1 MNIVIKSGSSTD
13 EVEVRGDGNVMVNI
27 TDDVAASGYVMV
39 ASELDSGS
47 ITGTRIL
54 RQANSSQDFRRTGGV
69 DSILWNDSYN
79 HGQFNSSKYKG
90 GLSGQTFGFTNGS
103 LIFNAS
109 ASTTLGHYSTVST
122 YRTFPLYMN
131 APTYVAFTVMFS
143 GSLQNNSVMEFGVGH
158 AVSAVTP
165 TDGVYFRAS
174 GSSIHAVINYN
185 SNESWA
191 YNVFSPVSGEFND
204 YLIAITEDHAEFW
217 VNDTLRAS
225 VSRPATTGG
234 TVMSNSVPLLM
245 RSYNTG
251 TVSSPVQMAITNAC
265 IATGDIKRS
274 KPWVQTMVS
283 LGQSSISNFDGQQPG
298 MSANF
303 ANSAAPSTI
312 TNLSNSANTQSI
324 TLGGQFQFGQIAGSE
339 TDLIVFCYA
348 NPTGSTTSPA
358 KNFMVTGVDISSYNM
373 GDTNGV
379 APIVLMWSIGVG
391 GTSVDLTTPDSDT
404 SGSRSARRLCLG
416 VQTIAGSAPIG
427 ANCNRV
433 ISSQF
438 AAPLLVEQ
446 GTYLHIILKLPVC
459 TMTVAQIIRGT
470 IAVNGYFY

>member
-1 MNIVIKSGSSTD
+1 MNIAIKSGHSTD
-13 EVEVRGDGNVMVNI
+13 KVEVYGDGRVMVNI
-27 TDDVAASGYVMV
+27 TDDIDMLGYAVV
-39 ASELDSGS
+39 VSELDAGT
-47 ITGTRIL
+47 ITGTRVL

-103 LIFNAS
+103 LIFNAG
-109 ASTTLGHYSTVST
+109 ASTTFGHYSTVST
-122 YRTFPLYMN
+122 YRTFPLYVN
-131 APTYVAFTVMFS
+131 APTYVAFTAMFS

-185 SNESWA
+185 SNESWV

-217 VNDTLRAS
+217 VNDVLRAS
-225 VSRPATTGG
+225 VSRPTTTGG
-234 TVMSNSVPLLM
+234 TVMSNSIPLLM
-245 RSYNTG
+245 RNYNTG
-251 TVSSPVQMAITNAC
+251 TVSSPVQMAITNVC
-265 IATGDIKRS
+265 VSTGDLNRG
-274 KPWVQTMVS
+274 KPWAQAITSM
-283 LGQSSISNFDGQQPG
+283 GQSSMSNFDGEAAAQT
-298 MSANF
+298 ANY
-303 ANSAAPSTI
+303 
-312 TNLSNSANTQSI
+312 ANTSAPVSATI
-324 TLGGQFQFGQIAGSE
+324 DNTTAGYATLGGQFQFGQIAGSE

-358 KNFMVTGVDISSYNM
+358 KNFMVTGVNISSYNM

-379 APIVLMWSIGVG
+379 APIMMVWGIGVG
-391 GTSVDLTTPDSDT
+391 GTSIDLTTSDSDT
-404 SGSRSARRLCLG
+404 TGSRSARRLHLG
-416 VQTIAGSAPIG
+416 VQTIAGSATIG
-427 ANCNRV
+427 TNCNRA

-438 AAPLLVEQ
+438 TAPLLVEQ
-446 GTYLHIILKLPVC
+446 GTFLHIILRLPVC

-470 IAVNGYFY
+470 VSVNGYFY